1 MNRRKGVIAIVKSV
15 SLGLRQSA
23 HTPLPRAFSFICNL
37 LVFSN
42 TLFFEKEK
50 WSIWDSNPRPPQCE
64 CGALPTA
71 LMPQTMGIIARKY
84 GFVIKNF
91 QIHDKIFKY
100 NFAKSPWNTVITA
113 CREIRQAVPLRNK
126 YIIWISEHFTLL
138 SPDTSS
144 VLSTPARRSHC
155 RWLP

>member
-1 MNRRKGVIAIVKSV
+1 MQSCQMRKRPALPARRKKISHEISHKKISPV
-15 SLGLRQSA
+15 
-23 HTPLPRAFSFICNL
+23 
-37 LVFSN
+37 N
-42 TLFFEKEK
+42 TRLIQ
-50 WSIWDSNPRPPQCE
+50 WSIRDLNPWPPHCQ

-71 LMPQTMGIIARKY
+71 LMPQAMAIIARKY

>member
-1 MNRRKGVIAIVKSV
+1 MKSVKKHLQKSVKSISEKVYKSV
-15 SLGLRQSA
+15 SGKV
-23 HTPLPRAFSFICNL
+23 H
-37 LVFSN
+37 
-42 TLFFEKEK
+42 KK

-144 VLSTPARRSHC
+144 VWSTPARRSHC
-155 RWLP
+155 RWLL